1 MPHDLATSADHGPP
15 FDPAAVPDTVVLT
28 ADRARLRLT
37 WLDGESAEL
46 RAERLRAAC
55 RCAWCTR
62 ARLDGS
68 FAASFDSVAIDRLT
82 PIGGYAINVHFTDGH
97 ARGIYPWTY
106 LRQLAREPDTV
117 VTVAGVGAAQ
127 GLRRH
132 DESSA

>member
-1 MPHDLATSADHGPP
+1 MPHDLAPSADHGPP

-37 WLDGESAEL
+37 WLDGETAEL
-46 RAERLRAAC
+46 RAERLRATC

-62 ARLDGS
+62 ARLDGT
-68 FAASFDSVAIDRLT
+68 FAASFDGVAIDRLT

-106 LRQLAREPDTV
+106 LRKLAVDPDTV
-117 VTVAGVGAAQ
+117 MPVAAADAAQ
-127 GLRRH
+127 GLHRH
-132 DESSA
+132 DGSSA